1 MSSSSG
7 SSLKNWALGIIGA
20 VVTAVLIFVI
30 EQKLTVQTGKPNQ
43 QQTEQPQEQPSIVSV
58 NGQVFDNAAKR
69 LLENVIV
76 RVHISSFNEE
86 QKTDSLGRYAFSVE
100 GFDPRLAGS
109 MQVEAPG
116 FKTLTYNL
124 SLQQMSAMQD
134 LYLDA
139 VGPAPPTG
147 VGVTPV
153 TSHPA
158 AAHYVARIDAKRI
171 STLTHR

>member
-1 MSSSSG
+1 VSSSSG

-20 VVTAVLIFVI
+20 VVTAVLVFVI
-30 EQKLTVQTGKPNQ
+30 EQKLTVQTDKPNQ
-43 QQTEQPQEQPSIVSV
+43 QQTEKPQEPSIVSV

-109 MQVEAPG
+109 MQVEAAG

-147 VGVTPV
+147 LGVTPV

-158 AAHYVARIDAKRI
+158 AAHYVAWIDAKRI

>member
-30 EQKLTVQTGKPNQ
+30 EQKLTVQTDKPNQ
-43 QQTEQPQEQPSIVSV
+43 QQTEKPQEPSIVSV

-76 RVHISSFNEE
+76 RVHISSFNEQ

-109 MQVEAPG
+109 MQVEAAG

-139 VGPAPPTG
+139 IGPAPPTG
-147 VGVTPV
+147 VGVAPV